1 MNGDSSNY
9 ELIDKTNALFRLDFD
24 FKNYDLV
31 LSRDDLLNLEK
42 LGSKE
47 KKVFISKKG
56 IEFEELEDSVS
67 FSYSVPNGKRLDVY
81 PSLPKFN
88 ALISGALSKMGY

>member
-1 MNGDSSNY
+1 MNDDSSNY
-9 ELIDKTNALFRLDFD
+9 QLIDKKNALFRLDFD

-31 LSRDDLLNLEK
+31 LSRDDLLNLER
-42 LGSKE
+42 LGFE
-47 KKVFISKKG
+47 EERVFVSKKS
-56 IEFEELEDSVS
+56 IEFEKLEDSVA

-88 ALISGALSKMGY
+88 ALVSSALSMMDY